1 LVRETSSAPVIDLQA
16 WLDSVIFNFL
26 IGNHD
31 AHGKNFSLLY
41 SGEKQTRL
49 APLYDLLSTSYYPEL
64 SPKMAMKI
72 GGEYVSTKIG
82 TKHFEQLA
90 AEAGLAKPMVKRR
103 VPELAELIMSK
114 LPAVTTN
121 HRVSRAVAKLI
132 QGNCERAAERFN
144 V

>member
-1 LVRETSSAPVIDLQA
+1 
-16 WLDSVIFNFL
+16 VIFNFL

-41 SGEKQTRL
+41 GGEQIRL

-72 GGEYVSTKIG
+72 GGKYLSTKI
-82 TKHFEQLA
+82 TAKHFEQLA
-90 AEAGLAKPMVKRR
+90 EEAGLAKLMVKRH
-103 VPELAELIMSK
+103 VPELAELILSK
-114 LPAVTTN
+114 MPALTTD
-121 HRVSRAVAKLI
+121 HPVVQAVAKLI
-132 QGNCERAAERFN
+132 QGNCDRTIKKFK